1 MQGALLLIA
10 PVPVL
15 ALSIWSGRCLARRRR
30 RAIFAALV
38 LLWTVGAAAL
48 IDRIESE
55 SGQAAT
61 GAAGL
66 LWAVIL
72 PCAAGLASG
81 AFLGWRDRRAIS
93 TSSPGSDQD
102 Q

>member
-1 MQGALLLIA
+1 MQTALLLISL
-10 PVPVL
+10 VPVL
-15 ALSIWSGRCLARRRR
+15 ALSIWAGRRLARRRR
-30 RAIFAALV
+30 RAIFAGLV
-38 LLWTVGAAAL
+38 LLWTVGAAVL

-81 AFLGWRDRRAIS
+81 AVLGWRDRRA
-93 TSSPGSDQD
+93 TSAFSSGSGQNP
-102 Q
+102 